1 MPAISIFSDRYDWK
15 RLFRPLSEI
24 NSGWLVG
31 SLAAFWWNGTIFLCG
46 STGTAFLTYGNS
58 RGWRSCHACAFVVCF
73 PAVELDFL
81 RNVVSVRVLFFYLF
95 FTLFEMCRT
104 VYGWRTFVR
113 NFNFVFS
120 LTVCWQMVRGPRST
134 AFYQFDECDLCDVVR
149 WMRIDVWLWI
159 TFLCYDW
166 IFDIKSSFR
175 YMGKFI
181 SKNKNE

>member
-95 FTLFEMCRT
+95 FALFEMCRT

-113 NFNFVFS
+113 NLNFVFS
-120 LTVCWQMVRGPRST
+120 LTVCWQMSGVHG
-134 AFYQFDECDLCDVVR
+134 QQH
-149 WMRIDVWLWI
+149 
-159 TFLCYDW
+159 
-166 IFDIKSSFR
+166 
-175 YMGKFI
+175 FI
-181 SKNKNE
+181 SLTNAIYVMLLDEWG